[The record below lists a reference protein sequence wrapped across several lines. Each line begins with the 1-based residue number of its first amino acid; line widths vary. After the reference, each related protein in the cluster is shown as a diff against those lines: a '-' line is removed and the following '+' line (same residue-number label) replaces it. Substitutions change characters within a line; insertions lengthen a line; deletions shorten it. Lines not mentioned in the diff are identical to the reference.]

1 MTDGPSRKSAKS
13 GISPNCVTAIS
24 FSSPVFKE
32 IQLGTRLHDSS
43 SVRGWKEY
51 GVPHPRRRCRSN
63 RLTDD
68 I

>member
-32 IQLGTRLHDSS
+32 IQLGTRLRDSK
-43 SVRGWKEY
+43 SVPGWRNTVQHTRD
-51 GVPHPRRRCRSN
+51 GD
-63 RLTDD
+63 LDQMT
-68 I
+68 